1 VSTHGDAF
9 SASCGVHRFS
19 VPGPEGIGARSPLQF
34 ASAETGKRIVERMDD
49 LIGARAKAML
59 P

>member
-19 VPGPEGIGARSPLQF
+19 VPGPKGIGGMSPLKF
-34 ASAETGKRIVERMDD
+34 ASAESGKRIVEQMGDI
-49 LIGARAKAML
+49 IGARAKAML